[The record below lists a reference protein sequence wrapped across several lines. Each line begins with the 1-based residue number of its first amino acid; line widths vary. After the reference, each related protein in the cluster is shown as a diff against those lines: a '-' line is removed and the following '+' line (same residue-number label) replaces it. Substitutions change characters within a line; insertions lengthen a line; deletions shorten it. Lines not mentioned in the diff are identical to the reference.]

1 MISFLI
7 PFTII
12 SVLILLNGLFV
23 AAEFS
28 VVSIQKPRMTKLAE
42 EGSGVAKEI
51 LEIISTPQKLNRFFT
66 VAQVGITLVSLAL
79 GMYGE
84 HTLADALINLFEK
97 LEWGF
102 IGEAGAHSISI
113 ILAVGFLTYLHVVI
127 GEMVPKSLAL
137 QSPEKTIF
145 SLYRIMWVFERLAY
159 PLIWVMNYLG
169 NLLSRLFGLTDQD
182 SEERLYTSQE
192 IEYLTEESFAG
203 GLLDQQERLLIEN
216 IIDLEDRDVSMAMTP
231 RNNMNTLSIEMS
243 YTEIYEFIRNSSNTR
258 YPVFIQ
264 NIDNIFGILHLK
276 DFTRFIINNEDKS
289 TFDIK
294 KIVQPVIFVPET
306 LPLSDMLNRFRSENF
321 HIAVVFNEYGGTAGV
336 ISLEDI
342 IEEVVGEIQDEFDKE
357 IAPIEEISKTKLRV
371 RGDVI
376 LEELEQLYDLRF
388 DNDNVN
394 TIGGFVMAYL
404 GRMPKE
410 SDVIKYKNISIKV
423 EMMDG
428 LAVNSVLIEIS

>member
-1 MISFLI
+1 MINFLI
-7 PFTII
+7 PFSII
-12 SVLILLNGLFV
+12 SILILLNGLFV

-42 EGSGVAKEI
+42 EGSGVAKQV
-51 LEIISTPQKLNRFFT
+51 LEVISTPQKLNHFFT

-137 QSPEKTIF
+137 QSPEKTLF
-145 SLYRIMWVFERLAY
+145 ALYRSMWIFERLAF
-159 PLIWVMNYLG
+159 PLIWVMDALG
-169 NLLSRLFGLTDQD
+169 NLLSRLFGLTDQGD
-182 SEERLYTSQE
+182 EERLHTSQE
-192 IEYLTEESFAG
+192 IEYLSEESFAS

-231 RNNMNTLSIEMS
+231 RNNTNSVSIEMS
-243 YTEIYEFIRNSSNTR
+243 FSEIYEFIKNSNNTR
-258 YPVFIQ
+258 YPVYIQ
-264 NIDNIFGILHLK
+264 NIDNIFGILYLK
-276 DFTRFIINNEDKS
+276 DFTRFIINNEEKGE
-289 TFDIK
+289 FDIK

-357 IAPIEEISKTKLRV
+357 IDPIEEISKTKLRV

-376 LEELEQLYDLRF
+376 LEELEQLYDLSF
-388 DNDNVN
+388 DNDDVH
-394 TIGGFVMAYL
+394 TIGGFVMAKL

-410 SDVIKYKNISIKV
+410 NDLIRYENILIKV
-423 EMMDG
+423 EKLDG

>member
-1 MISFLI
+1 
-7 PFTII
+7 
-12 SVLILLNGLFV
+12 
-23 AAEFS
+23 
-28 VVSIQKPRMTKLAE
+28 MTKLAE

-97 LEWGF
+97 LEWGL

-113 ILAVGFLTYLHVVI
+113 VLAVGFLTYLHVVI

-145 SLYRIMWVFERLAY
+145 SLYRIMWVFEKLAY
-159 PLIWVMNYLG
+159 PLIWVMNSLG
-169 NLLSRLFGLTDQD
+169 NLLSRLFGLTDLD
-182 SEERLYTSQE
+182 SEERLHTSQE

-231 RNNMNTLSIEMS
+231 RNNMNSLSIEMS
-243 YTEIYEFIRNSSNTR
+243 FTEIYEFIRNTNNTR

-264 NIDNIFGILHLK
+264 NIDNIFGILYLK

-289 TFDIK
+289 EFDIK

-321 HIAVVFNEYGGTAGV
+321 HIAIVFNEYGGTAGV

-357 IAPIEEISKTKLRV
+357 IDPIEEISKTKLRV

-388 DNDNVN
+388 DYDEVN
-394 TIGGFVMAYL
+394 TIGGFVMARL

-410 SDVIKYKNISIKV
+410 NDLIKYKNISIKV
-423 EMMDG
+423 EKLDG
-428 LAVNSVLIEIS
+428 LAVNSVLIEIN